1 MAQRGPSRPL
11 AGTKA
16 TNCCSIHFHVVAI
29 RGRLLLC
36 LGLGNSF
43 LLFGGLCFLLIAAL
57 LFRLLLRRLFLRCLL
72 LLLGRRGLRL
82 FQDLVRH
89 LGELLAL
96 LLHVGTQEHR
106 LIILRQGVLFVLH
119 LAKPLFELSAC
130 RRNRGKLLRRNV
142 PKLVSRSLD
151 GIPVVRDRARDGLD
165 PLLPHAGLLE
175 APCDGVA
182 DPLQLVDLVDEHGLG
197 SIERVIQ
204 PVLGLSQVAGE
215 SLPLGCRDEVFVD
228 ARLRAL
234 VAHVEDVSFQVVFLL
249 VRLDDVAHLRLH
261 RALGIHELLQHLG
274 AQAGATRGGDLEVS
288 LLGALFRFLDL
299 HPLVLLLGLCL
310 LFLLL
315 RGLLFVGGALFVFF
329 SVAVGLLRVVAAA
342 ILGGL
347 LLRVA
352 VLLGG
357 GLHLDIGLDLR
368 GRGLLAGLD
377 RNLALFLHNLLVLLL
392 FNHLS
397 TLDGE
402 SAMKRETSPDL
413 DFLGLG
419 LGRQLNVE
427 GAELL
432 RRHWQK
438 GLLVGKFG
446 LNVERG
452 LPEERQGL
460 QKVHRRAR
468 REHRRAFELAFDFGH
483 PLVAI
488 LLLGLLGRW
497 SMTHPT
503 NVDGERRRV
512 LHLEVPDFV
521 QRRQDRSLQG
531 ATSCDT
537 LLLVHGRRQLLL
549 AVLAAESLGAEL
561 FHPGHAGTAADH
573 FHNVDLF
580 HCQA

>member
-1 MAQRGPSRPL
+1 MMSRISVCIAL
-11 AGTKA
+11 SASMSF
-16 TNCCSIHFHVVAI
+16 CSISALRPGRPVAVT
-29 RGRLLLC
+29 
-36 LGLGNSF
+36 
-43 LLFGGLCFLLIAAL
+43 
-57 LFRLLLRRLFLRCLL
+57 LRSVF
-72 LLLGRRGLRL
+72 
-82 FQDLVRH
+82 LVRF
-89 LGELLAL
+89 
-96 LLHVGTQEHR
+96 
-106 LIILRQGVLFVLH
+106 FVFLTSTH
-119 LAKPLFELSAC
+119 SYFFSGSAFCFFFSGASSLSA
-130 RRNRGKLLRRNV
+130 V
-142 PKLVSRSLD
+142 PS
-151 GIPVVRDRARDGLD
+151 
-165 PLLPHAGLLE
+165 
-175 APCDGVA
+175 
-182 DPLQLVDLVDEHGLG
+182 
-197 SIERVIQ
+197 
-204 PVLGLSQVAGE
+204 
-215 SLPLGCRDEVFVD
+215 
-228 ARLRAL
+228 
-234 VAHVEDVSFQVVFLL
+234 SF
-249 VRLDDVAHLRLH
+249 
-261 RALGIHELLQHLG
+261 
-274 AQAGATRGGDLEVS
+274 
-288 LLGALFRFLDL
+288 
-299 HPLVLLLGLCL
+299 
-310 LFLLL
+310 
-315 RGLLFVGGALFVFF
+315 FF